1 MLIIIFW
8 WRTLWL
14 LYVTWALGPLASWSL
29 LGIRRTLFQDYMSP
43 WKSTLED
50 HLSCNPMVFW
60 ECGSIFCGQIEWLCS
75 FDPIGMNFFVELVI
89 SFTFAGLVQKS
100 RVLGFDI
107 YGHICQAGALLEILL
122 TLVPSILYILQQS
135 NSYNSPTLNW
145 LLDSLFVV
153 KNEMCFKS
161 RTIFQLP
168 FMCSCC
174 MWNLFQQNCVKMV
187 SICVFLVCSFDE

>member
-1 MLIIIFW
+1 
-8 WRTLWL
+8 
-14 LYVTWALGPLASWSL
+14 
-29 LGIRRTLFQDYMSP
+29 
-43 WKSTLED
+43 
-50 HLSCNPMVFW
+50 
-60 ECGSIFCGQIEWLCS
+60 
-75 FDPIGMNFFVELVI
+75 MNFFVELVI

-145 LLDSLFVV
+145 LLDSIIVV
-153 KNEMCFKS
+153 ENEICFIS

-174 MWNLFQQNCVKMV
+174 MWNLFLQNCVKFV
-187 SICVFLVCSFDE
+187 SICVFLVFLGAYVFPARGANWNMRRGYLPFHTLSMSTFCHLGWCAGRDEG